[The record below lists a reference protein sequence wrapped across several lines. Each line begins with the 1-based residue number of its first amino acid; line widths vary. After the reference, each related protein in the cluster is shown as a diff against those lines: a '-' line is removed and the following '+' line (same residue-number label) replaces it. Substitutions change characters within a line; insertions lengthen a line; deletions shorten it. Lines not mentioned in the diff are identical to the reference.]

1 MTTATDAPTFS
12 TARVVSTGATS
23 IEGRRVRRRIRLAA
37 APALGRASGMSAAG
51 CRTRRCGRCTGSS
64 AALSTAPSSGSG
76 SPSNPAQQA
85 DKPPLPHPDPKPP
98 SPEEAAR
105 LVERAW
111 SRDPDWGAFVWVKM
125 TTGMRRGE
133 ICGLRWSH
141 VDLDHAVLTIRRTV
155 FIGDDGQLQ
164 EKDTKT
170 HQQRR
175 VVLDAET
182 AAVLERAPGAC
193 SAARRRRSVNP

>member
-1 MTTATDAPTFS
+1 
-12 TARVVSTGATS
+12 V
-23 IEGRRVRRRIRLAA
+23 
-37 APALGRASGMSAAG
+37 AL
-51 CRTRRCGRCTGSS
+51 
-64 AALSTAPSSGSG
+64 LIAPSSRRWVA
-76 SPSNPAQQA
+76 SNPAQQA

-111 SRDPDWGAFVWVKM
+111 SRDPDWGAFVRVKM

-133 ICGLRWSH
+133 ICGLRWSLVH
-141 VDLDHAVLTIRRTV
+141 LDQAVLTIRRTV
-155 FIGDDGQLQ
+155 FIGQRGELQ

-175 VVLDAET
+175 VVLDPET
-182 AAVLERAPGAC
+182 AARAW
-193 SAARRRRSVNP
+193 ARAE